1 MTVSLPPDVEEYLEE
16 KTAAG
21 FYPSISEAIRD
32 GVRLM
37 KERDALDNIRLE
49 SLRAEL
55 AKGVADFECG
65 DYVEYENAD
74 DFLRKIEEGGRKI
87 LAKRREAKA

>member
-21 FYPSISEAIRD
+21 FYPSISEAILEA
-32 GVRLM
+32 VRLLQDRDELE
-37 KERDALDNIRLE
+37 KENLE
-49 SLRAEL
+49 TLRAEI
-55 AKGVADFECG
+55 AKGAADFERG
-65 DYVEYENAD
+65 DYVEYKNAD
-74 DFLRKIEEGGRKI
+74 DFLQKIEEGGRKI